1 MIDQSIE
8 EIIDKFGYERRETY
22 GFFENGEIKEI
33 KYYSYIANKIF
44 FNKLNKLQD
53 LWNYK
58 IIYVTYDKHYNLVIT
73 ENEKMFNSFKEA
85 IILINKEEKL
95 LKVSMEVRAEKKEIN
110 LEKENKG
117 NKTINT

>member
-1 MIDQSIE
+1 MIDPSIE

-53 LWNYK
+53 LGNYK

-73 ENEKMFNSFKEA
+73 ENEKMFNRFKEA

-95 LKVSMEVRAEKKEIN
+95 LRVSMEVRTEKKEIN
-110 LEKENKG
+110 LEKESKG
-117 NKTINT
+117 NKMISK

>member
-1 MIDQSIE
+1 MIDPSIE

-73 ENEKMFNSFKEA
+73 ENEKMFNRFKEA

-95 LKVSMEVRAEKKEIN
+95 LRVSMEVRTEKKEIN
-110 LEKENKG
+110 LEKESKG
-117 NKTINT
+117 NKMIST